1 MKQEKLT
8 RFIKSDDVE
17 KKWYIVDASNKVLGR
32 LASQIAKIIRGKNKP
47 TFTPNMDTGD
57 YVIVINADK
66 VVLTGKRPELK
77 QYIRHSG
84 YPGGQ
89 KITSVKTIRKTKPE
103 FLVEHA
109 VKGMLPKNMEDV
121 AFKLCPG
128 EISDIIENDIGYHI
142 LQVSEKKIAE
152 KIKYALVKDD
162 LENLIMQKNFA
173 DEVEKYVDLLK
184 KNAKIEI
191 YDSKLK

>member
-1 MKQEKLT
+1 VKQEKLT

-103 FLVEHA
+103 FLLEHA
-109 VKGMLPKNMEDV
+109 VKGMLPKNR
-121 AFKLCPG
+121 LG
-128 EISDIIENDIGYHI
+128 RR
-142 LQVSEKKIAE
+142 L
-152 KIKYALVKDD
+152 IK
-162 LENLIMQKNFA
+162 
-173 DEVEKYVDLLK
+173 
-184 KNAKIEI
+184 
-191 YDSKLK
+191 KLKVYIGENHPHQAQKPELISLAE